1 MIVEGEFTFDG
12 PPDAVWEL
20 LLDPEVL
27 VKALPGAKRLD
38 RVEEDVYKGVMFVGV
53 GPVTAAEFSVSI
65 SLTDKI
71 RPQRYTMSLEG
82 KGSIGF
88 THGSA
93 SVELTEADGNRTLMS
108 YRADVQIGGRI
119 AGVGQRL
126 LDSASRAMAKQG
138 LEAMNRELQARLTG
152 TEVVAPRRGLMLK
165 VAGIAALLLS
175 LLLVCGPWG

>member
-12 PPDAVWEL
+12 PPDAVWEM

-27 VKALPGAKRLD
+27 VKALPGAKQLD
-38 RVEEDVYKGVMFVGV
+38 LVQEDVYQGVMFVGV

-65 SLTDKI
+65 SLTDKVP
-71 RPQRYTMSLEG
+71 PQRYTMSLEG

-88 THGSA
+88 TSGTA
-93 SVELTEADGNRTLMS
+93 LVELTEADGDRTLMS
-108 YRADVQIGGRI
+108 YRADLQIGGRI

-138 LEAMNRELQARLTG
+138 LDAVNRELQARLTG
-152 TEVVAPRRGLMLK
+152 MAVAPPRRGLALK
-165 VAGIAALLLS
+165 VAGIVALFLS
-175 LLLVCGPWG
+175 LFFVCGPWG